1 MDTAQA
7 LRDIEQR
14 RGAHGL
20 LSTIEQSIGPEAWQ
34 DERATMVR
42 LHVALATQDET
53 LLGRALMRDATAFIA
68 SIDESSETMEAV
80 DAALNEIYLSIDD
93 YLDDPSNDPQQR
105 KEINRGAL

>member
-20 LSTIEQSIGPEAWQ
+20 LSTIEQSIGPEAWHN
-34 DERATMVR
+34 ERATMVR

-68 SIDESSETMEAV
+68 SICKPTETRK
-80 DAALNEIYLSIDD
+80 AADNALAEFCLSIDE
-93 YLDDPSNDPQQR
+93 YLDDPSNDPEQR
-105 KEINRGAL
+105 KEINRSAL